1 MGGTARKQRP
11 PQQQREPSPP
21 PASSGSESGEDFDD
35 DEAEAMEED
44 SDHTGGGESGESG
57 GEEED
62 DEDVPEDQQELEQ
75 LSSPPG
81 TGGSGPNSGMR
92 LRSGRK
98 KRRRSR
104 SAAASTNANTD
115 PGAGAASSA
124 RKKSA
129 ARRPSADVPSDV
141 PSDVPARLYTTASKK
156 RKRQAAAAAT
166 KARKTVRIAG
176 YSDGSSSSS
185 SADSDSDDTSGSG
198 SEVEE
203 EPPTKKGRGAA
214 AAAQKGKKK
223 TNGTTET
230 ARSSASRSS
239 RGNRGRR
246 SATKRRRRDDE
257 GGPSSGE
264 EDAKDDDGSSSDEE
278 MEDIAAATT
287 TERQTAGRRSQDDAE
302 ADAASAI
309 SAAASALASA
319 AAFLSPPADRA
330 ALAEAAG
337 AGADDDEEQ
346 DGDSDDG
353 STSPLQSVSLQLPPR
368 TVQKSSKK
376 SAAAGTS
383 TAGAGGSERNGSGG
397 GHHLSGREDPVL
409 AAEAEEDND
418 GGSSTAAESTQD
430 GAQTAAV
437 SSRRSRPGL
446 LRRTSA
452 HLWKFTDT
460 IRPTVRPGVGR
471 VEVPAAERP
480 TRAAAG
486 DGAAAEAAAELGA
499 TTTADATTSASQP
512 SQHRGALRQNP
523 VFWLVAWLVLHTV
536 VAMLSG
542 GIVVRPLWSSLPET
556 SQRRLHLYRSLLNG
570 SGGSTDG
577 AKVNTPNDMA
587 LGDEGDDNEEPALE
601 PEVVEKVVEE
611 IVYEDEPDDDLY
623 KAALQIRKEAAI
635 AIQRQEDQEAADA
648 TADALTSHEAK
659 KMWSELWT
667 AVELRNKEAKSVAN
681 QVDAQTQSYEEFA
694 QEGNQAVAARG
705 DRLDAWEEAL
715 RKAERAI
722 QKLEADTAGSSDG
735 RKRLTEAL
743 DALGAVSVLP
753 IMTSLLDARTV
764 TTPGEDCNGMDYRP
778 VGDAANAD
786 AATSASVATGRRQA
800 EEDAEDAPIQMSDLE
815 QAKRDLLQLADA
827 TADTIM
833 RDDGILHA
841 VQRWL
846 AQEIKNADLDLTAK
860 RNEGDVDDGV
870 AVRNKEQA
878 LAAGKWDVDGL
889 SPQLVKQM
897 IDTRLGLDIADGGM
911 FDFASI
917 RSGATVVRFGPRRT
931 SPSLK
936 DNLPL
941 LNRLLASAKLRF
953 YGHPPEAALNPTY
966 PQNALGQCWAFE
978 AGRGPLQPEDDA
990 DNTVGRYATLT
1001 INLAEPVQIKSVT
1014 MEHAPRDLTPTPET
1028 AIRDFRVIGYEDTD
1042 ADGTPI
1048 PLGSFQYEIDGPRM
1062 LQDFEVESEHN
1073 EALHLMKSITLAI
1086 DSNWGA
1092 DYSCLYRFRVHGDRS
1107 VPLPQSS
1114 VHASCE

>member
-1 MGGTARKQRP
+1 M
-11 PQQQREPSPP
+11 PS
-21 PASSGSESGEDFDD
+21 E
-35 DEAEAMEED
+35 
-44 SDHTGGGESGESG
+44 
-57 GEEED
+57 
-62 DEDVPEDQQELEQ
+62 
-75 LSSPPG
+75 
-81 TGGSGPNSGMR
+81 
-92 LRSGRK
+92 
-98 KRRRSR
+98 
-104 SAAASTNANTD
+104 
-115 PGAGAASSA
+115 
-124 RKKSA
+124 
-129 ARRPSADVPSDV
+129 SDV
-141 PSDVPARLYTTASKK
+141 PSDVPARRYTSASKK

-176 YSDGSSSSS
+176 YSDGEGSSSS

-203 EPPTKKGRGAA
+203 EPPTRKGRGAA
-214 AAAQKGKKK
+214 AAQKRKNK
-223 TNGTTET
+223 TNGTAET
-230 ARSSASRSS
+230 ARSS
-239 RGNRGRR
+239 RGDRGRR
-246 SATKRRRRDDE
+246 TATKRRRRDDE

-278 MEDIAAATT
+278 MEDIAAATA
-287 TERQTAGRRSQDDAE
+287 TETQTAGRRSQDDAE

-353 STSPLQSVSLQLPPR
+353 STSPLQSVSLRLPPR
-368 TVQKSSKK
+368 TIQKSSKK
-376 SAAAGTS
+376 AAAAGTS
-383 TAGAGGSERNGSGG
+383 NAGTDGSARRRNGGG

-409 AAEAEEDND
+409 AAEAEAEEDD
-418 GGSSTAAESTQD
+418 GGGSSTAAEGTQD
-430 GAQTAAV
+430 GAQAAAV

-499 TTTADATTSASQP
+499 TTTADATISASQL
-512 SQHRGALRQNP
+512 SQRRRGALRQSP

-570 SGGSTDG
+570 SGSGGSIDV
-577 AKVNTPNDMA
+577 AKANTPNDMA

-601 PEVVEKVVEE
+601 PEVIEKVVEE

-623 KAALQIRKEAAI
+623 NAALQIRKEAAI

-648 TADALTSHEAK
+648 TADALALMSHEAK
-659 KMWSELWT
+659 KVWSALWA

-681 QVDAQTQSYEEFA
+681 RVDAQTQSYEELA

-705 DRLDAWEEAL
+705 DRLDAWEKAL

-722 QKLEADTAGSSDG
+722 QKLEADTAAAAANGSTTSSSDG

-743 DALGAVSVLP
+743 DALGTVSVLP
-753 IMTSLLDARTV
+753 VMTSLLDARTV
-764 TTPGEDCNGMDYRP
+764 TIPGEDCNGMEYRP
-778 VGDAANAD
+778 VGDAADAD

-815 QAKRDLLQLADA
+815 QAKRDLLQLADM

-833 RDDGILHA
+833 RDDDILHA

-846 AQEIKNADLDLTAK
+846 AQEIKNAGLDLTAEL
-860 RNEGDVDDGV
+860 NEIDVDDEV

-878 LAAGKWDVDGL
+878 LADSEWDIDGL
-889 SPQLVKQM
+889 SPQHVKQI

-1042 ADGTPI
+1042 ANGTPV
-1048 PLGSFQYEIDGPRM
+1048 PLGSFRYEIDGPRT
-1062 LQDFEVESEHN
+1062 LQEFEVESEHN
-1073 EALHLMKSITLAI
+1073 EALYLMKSVTLAI